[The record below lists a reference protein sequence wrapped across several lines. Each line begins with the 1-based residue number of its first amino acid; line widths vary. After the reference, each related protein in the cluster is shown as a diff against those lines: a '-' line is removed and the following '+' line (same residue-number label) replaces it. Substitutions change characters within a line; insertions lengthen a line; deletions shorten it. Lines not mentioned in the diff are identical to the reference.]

1 MKSIFHR
8 VFIHLEKKILVLN
21 FNNAL
26 KLQMLNLP
34 NLLRFALLFLF
45 LNCYEN
51 TLKID
56 LQKSIISL
64 STLQVK
70 LDFYS
75 QNSTLLLTQ
84 N

>member
-1 MKSIFHR
+1 MKSIFAR
-8 VFIHLEKKILVLN
+8 IFLHLEKKILVLN

-26 KLQMLNLP
+26 KLQAL

-56 LQKSIISL
+56 LQNSIICL

-70 LDFYS
+70 LDFYN

-84 N
+84 S